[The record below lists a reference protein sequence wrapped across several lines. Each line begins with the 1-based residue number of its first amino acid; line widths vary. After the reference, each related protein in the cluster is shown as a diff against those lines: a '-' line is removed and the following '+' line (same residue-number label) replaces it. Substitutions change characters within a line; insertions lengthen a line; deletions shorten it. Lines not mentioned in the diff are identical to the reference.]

1 MKQIIAYAAGLL
13 LSASCAPMKEAAELL
28 TIPQQYASETPDTNT
43 IATLSRNN
51 FFHDKELA
59 GYIDQAVARNFDV
72 LTALKNVEMARQ
84 ELRQARIDWLP
95 ELGISAQASHTR
107 ATDREVNS
115 GMERRQNSYSLP
127 LQFSW
132 EIDIWGKIHNT
143 KQAARADYLQ
153 SAEAQRAV
161 LSSVVAEVANTYYNI
176 LMLNRQQEIV
186 VQNAGLNDTVL
197 NMLRVQYEFGNE
209 NLASVQQAEAQN
221 RATNLQRL
229 QIEQELKIQQNVL
242 ALLTG
247 QSRLTNSAFITGFNR
262 SEHPDTLHS
271 GIPAQ
276 LLQYRPDVKASE
288 FTLQAANARLGIA
301 RKNFYPTLTLTA
313 QSGLSESNLSDLFSV
328 NKALFGVI
336 DGALYQPLFK
346 RGRLKKDF
354 ALARLTKEKA
364 EIAFQQSFTTACV
377 EVSNALIQ
385 TANFHDQQVEAR
397 QRTLTLEMAVNNS
410 RLLYSNGS
418 LSYIGVLTLQRD
430 LLQSQLEQASIANQR
445 LQAETTLYRALGG
458 GWE

>member
-1 MKQIIAYAAGLL
+1 M
-13 LSASCAPMKEAAELL
+13 
-28 TIPQQYASETPDTNT
+28 
-43 IATLSRNN
+43 
-51 FFHDKELA
+51 
-59 GYIDQAVARNFDV
+59 
-72 LTALKNVEMARQ
+72 
-84 ELRQARIDWLP
+84 
-95 ELGISAQASHTR
+95 
-107 ATDREVNS
+107 
-115 GMERRQNSYSLP
+115 
-127 LQFSW
+127 
-132 EIDIWGKIHNT
+132 
-143 KQAARADYLQ
+143 
-153 SAEAQRAV
+153 
-161 LSSVVAEVANTYYNI
+161 
-176 LMLNRQQEIV
+176 
-186 VQNAGLNDTVL
+186 
-197 NMLRVQYEFGNE
+197 
-209 NLASVQQAEAQN
+209 
-221 RATNLQRL
+221 
-229 QIEQELKIQQNVL
+229 
-242 ALLTG
+242 
-247 QSRLTNSAFITGFNR
+247 TNSAFITGFNR